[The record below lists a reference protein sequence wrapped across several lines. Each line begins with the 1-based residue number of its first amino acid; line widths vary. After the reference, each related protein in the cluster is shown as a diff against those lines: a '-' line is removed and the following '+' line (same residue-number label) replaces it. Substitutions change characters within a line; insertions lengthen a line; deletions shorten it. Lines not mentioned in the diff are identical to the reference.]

1 MSVLFS
7 QIELNLG
14 FKPEA
19 SALLAAH
26 VDKDLVAYSSGSR
39 LFAFSLLS
47 NKRLFAYPTTGN
59 QVMHLQFLGD
69 SLFSISTDGVISVYE
84 SHTGR
89 LIASVPSAFEDGPPM
104 FILIAKV
111 DPASVGSVFFNTKV
125 SKSIREIRIRPG
137 SAIPFVIKY
146 KFPDERASDGVLSMA
161 ASHERL
167 VTIARV
173 RNARHI
179 IVWPI
184 SQKDERITNAKSL
197 KIKESEY
204 CLISYCPYDNHFIFS
219 DDKGLYALTPQ
230 CSKEVY
236 NPPFHM
242 KRVLNTSPSLSGAR
256 VIGYN
261 MYTQRF
267 MLATPH
273 GISFCDI
280 NGEVAQ
286 YIYGMR
292 TPVFV
297 KTSHPQNTPAHHTF
311 VYHLSISAMFDFGP
325 SPDVELTYFNPSSS
339 GDEVIPTRLQQSN
352 GITLINAFLF
362 DATYRDCKV
371 PAIELPSAQVIDVT
385 SYQSREGIIKI
396 IAQQCNINL
405 LFSDLYDVKVA
416 YDGYGILARLLIK
429 EDWSYFVID
438 LDKNTGALLKVWPL
452 DLDESGFEYDSIV
465 SFGRVETRCFFL
477 TASEK
482 GICGYCLDV
491 TVGVTPQIQVQIV
504 DVPLSAAAKG
514 DGAVSVQQQS
524 SGHMSAR
531 GPPPTQQQVLAEA
544 AAAASGSSP
553 TMPNATGMG
562 MGMGMNRGMGAK
574 PGFGMNKQG
583 GGPAFSFQGPGVGG
597 GGTTAFTAKPM
608 GTGTLQPGAPSQ
620 PSTMLNP
627 ALGPAATA
635 KGVAPLIPGA
645 ASAPAAAPAQPT
657 PAAPA
662 APTTKTEVIN
672 DGVVTREITTDYY
685 VCKIVAITSTMAQL
699 IIASSKAVYL
709 AAVTLTGCAVNL
721 MKQSLSTH
729 YLSSSNYLMRI
740 VSDNSVDLLLN
751 NGICIVYQQYIEWLH
766 VHIQQGV
773 LAFSSDFSK
782 NRIIQATF
790 ASDDDMA
797 RKYKELVVDVQ
808 ASNHIVVT
816 NKNVYLITPKN
827 TLMQYIAIPVHGP
840 YLSLFGKRTKAGDN
854 EIQAFKLQIGVLG
867 AGASTE
873 MLNQSELYPLLP
885 FKACYYC
892 NKLMH
897 MLQPSYSINPE
908 VFTLTLIQLSETMGG
923 ASKMNIPNL
932 AEFLILFLKRYADLA
947 RSKEFYEHHEKHEK
961 TIMKIFSVCVAK
973 QMFTP
978 FLLALPYIFTYHT
991 NNLLLSTQSRGQ
1003 ILFNMFSNLVK
1014 LSYSNKHLML
1024 LVVYF
1029 LSANKTFFN
1038 SGGTMNVDLFDLV
1051 RSSSAMGLSP
1061 AVQASLTKNIAAY
1074 TDNAEISFLLIGSL
1088 LCLFEERNAY
1098 CEMCL
1103 TLLAC
1108 NISVQSILQYLEKVR
1123 NSIVKDMHLTP
1134 AAAIR
1139 FIDNVDGQRYSNTN
1153 KSLGSVVSGALDTP
1167 FIPAGARGA
1176 DAKIIGINTALFHI
1190 FGIDPSTGMLVG
1202 VANPKGIKPDP
1213 LVIKLGGDSFT
1224 AIENSIV
1231 RPSPYD
1237 LYRICEVD
1245 LLNSASHA
1253 GVNSLFQHV
1262 ARPIRSLDYASNES
1276 IYPKKLFRQYQP
1288 DALSVLIHLRIQ
1300 SELGKNRVKVGIA
1313 ARPVADDR
1321 ISAGSLADVGDGPF
1335 INPAHKLLGTP
1346 SAQTVPLMSA
1356 CNIGC
1361 FMFDMDGMHVKVKK
1375 IKKKKEMLGPDGQ
1388 PLPFDV
1394 SHAEQNGDEV
1404 EEYEEESKESDD
1416 EAPDAEKAQEE
1427 TRKAGGDT
1435 AAATQDGADASAED
1449 ANKTDAP
1456 ASSEAA
1462 PASPTDAPSPNKTV
1476 VKPAGATKRQL
1487 VAGDDDDDWG
1497 ETAKKPTRKIA
1508 IMSSDNAR
1516 KFNPSATGAVSAG
1529 YNLKV
1534 VGGMQTGFGF
1544 GKPMF
1549 KPAFNDPAA
1558 KEEAEKQKEP
1568 APDTSSLPVYD
1579 VGPAEVPHNEQ
1590 HDQNGYSAHY
1600 GNTDTNNTYQQGY
1613 YQDYQQNQYQQD
1625 QGYGSSTY
1633 GDHNQGYG
1641 QSYDYGT
1648 HDSYYT
1654 NQGDQGGW

>member
-7 QIELNLG
+7 QVELNLG
-14 FKPEA
+14 FRPEV
-19 SALLAAH
+19 SALLTAH

-69 SLFSISTDGVISVYE
+69 SLFSITTDGVISVYE

-89 LIASVPSAFEDGPPM
+89 LIASVPAAFEDGQPM

-125 SKSIREIRIRPG
+125 SKSIREVRIRPG
-137 SAIPFVIKY
+137 SAIPFIIKY
-146 KFPDERASDGVLSMA
+146 KFPDERASDGVLSMTS
-161 ASHERL
+161 SHERL
-167 VTIARV
+167 VAIARV
-173 RNARHI
+173 KNARHI
-179 IVWPI
+179 IAWPI
-184 SQKDERITNAKSL
+184 SQKEERITNAKTI

-204 CLISYCPYDNHFIFS
+204 CLISYCPYDNHFIFP
-219 DDKGLYALTPQ
+219 DDKGLYALTAQ
-230 CSKEVY
+230 CTKEAY
-236 NPPFHM
+236 NPPFNM
-242 KRVLNTSPSLSGAR
+242 KRVLNTSPSLSGAK

-261 MYTQRF
+261 MYAQRF
-267 MLATPH
+267 MLATAH
-273 GISFCDI
+273 GIAFCDI
-280 NGEVAQ
+280 NGEVSQ
-286 YIYGMR
+286 YVYGMR

-297 KTSHPQNTPAHHTF
+297 KTSHSVNTPAHHTF
-311 VYHLSISAMFDFGP
+311 IYHLSTSAMFDFGS

-339 GDEVIPTRLQQSN
+339 GDEVIPTKLQQSN
-352 GITLINAFLF
+352 GIVLINAFLF
-362 DATYRDCKV
+362 DATYRDCKA

-385 SYQSREGIIKI
+385 SYPSREGIIKV

-416 YDGYGILARLLIK
+416 YDGCGVLARLLIK

-438 LDKNTGALLKVWPL
+438 IDKNTGALLKVWPL

-491 TVGVTPQIQVQIV
+491 TVGVTPQLQIQVV
-504 DVPLSAAAKG
+504 DVPVSSAGKG
-514 DGAVSVQQQS
+514 DGVVSVQQQS

-531 GPPPTQQQVLAEA
+531 GPPPTHQQMIADA
-544 AAAASGSSP
+544 AAAASGSSAQP
-553 TMPNATGMG
+553 ATSGMG
-562 MGMGMNRGMGAK
+562 MSMGMGPQ
-574 PGFGMNKQG
+574 PGFGMNKPG
-583 GGPAFSFQGPGVGG
+583 GGTGFSFQGPGLGS
-597 GGTTAFTAKPM
+597 
-608 GTGTLQPGAPSQ
+608 GTGAFMTKSPGTSTLQPGASGSS
-620 PSTMLNP
+620 STVLNP
-627 ALGPAATA
+627 ALGPAAAA

-645 ASAPAAAPAQPT
+645 ASAPTAAPAQPAPT
-657 PAAPA
+657 PAAPV
-662 APTTKTEVIN
+662 TKTEVIN
-672 DGVVTREITTDYY
+672 DGMVTREITTDYY
-685 VCKIVAITSTMAQL
+685 ICKIVAITSTMAQL
-699 IIASSKAVYL
+699 IIASSKAIYL

-740 VSDNSVDLLLN
+740 VSDNSLDLLLN
-751 NGICIVYQQYIEWLH
+751 NGICVVYQQYIEWLH
-766 VHIQQGV
+766 VHVQQGV

-782 NRIIQATF
+782 NRIIQTTF
-790 ASDDDMA
+790 ASDEDMN
-797 RKYKELVVDVQ
+797 RKYRELVVDVQ
-808 ASNHIVVT
+808 ASNHLVLT

-827 TLMQYIAIPVHGP
+827 TLLQYIAIPVHGP
-840 YLSLFGKRTKAGDN
+840 YLSLFGKRTKAGEH
-854 EIQAFKLQIGVLG
+854 EIQAFKLQLGVLG
-867 AGASTE
+867 AGSSTD

-892 NKLMH
+892 NRLMH
-897 MLQPSYSINPE
+897 MLQPSYDLNPD
-908 VFTLTLIQLSETMGG
+908 VFTLTFIQLSETMGG

-932 AEFLILFLKRYADLA
+932 ADFLILFLKRYADLA
-947 RSKEFYEHHEKHEK
+947 RSKEFFEHREKHEK

-973 QMFTP
+973 QMLAP

-991 NNLLLSTQSRGQ
+991 NNLLLSSQSRGQ
-1003 ILFNMFSNLVK
+1003 ILFNLFSNLVK
-1014 LSYSNKHLML
+1014 LSYANKHLML
-1024 LVVYF
+1024 LIVYF

-1038 SGGTMNVDLFDLV
+1038 SGGTMNVDIFDLV

-1061 AVQASLTKNIAAY
+1061 AVQNSLTKNIGIY
-1074 TDNAEISFLLIGSL
+1074 TENGEISFLLIGTL
-1088 LCLFEERNAY
+1088 ICLFEERNAY
-1098 CEMCL
+1098 CELCL

-1123 NSIVKDMHLTP
+1123 NSIVKDMHLSP

-1139 FIDNVDGQRYSNTN
+1139 FIDNVDGQRYSSMD
-1153 KSLGSVVSGALDTP
+1153 KSLGSAVSGALDTP
-1167 FIPAGARGA
+1167 FIPAGARGP
-1176 DAKIIGINTALFHI
+1176 DAKVIGINTALFHI

-1224 AIENSIV
+1224 AIENSII

-1237 LYRICEVD
+1237 LYRICEMD
-1245 LLNSASHA
+1245 LLNAA
-1253 GVNSLFQHV
+1253 GHTSVNSLFQHV

-1288 DALSVLIHLRIQ
+1288 DALSVLVHLRIQ

-1375 IKKKKEMLGPDGQ
+1375 VKKRKEMIGPDGQ

-1394 SHAEQNGDEV
+1394 GQAEQNNDEV

-1416 EAPDAEKAQEE
+1416 EEAKDAEQVQEDA
-1427 TRKAGGDT
+1427 RKAGGDVEGK
-1435 AAATQDGADASAED
+1435 QDGADPATAESN
-1449 ANKTDAP
+1449 APTTDTP
-1456 ASSEAA
+1456 VSSEPTPSSA
-1462 PASPTDAPSPNKTV
+1462 PEGSSPNKTM
-1476 VKPAGATKRQL
+1476 VKPAGTVKRQL

-1516 KFNPSATGAVSAG
+1516 KFNPSATGAVAAG

-1534 VGGMQTGFGF
+1534 VGGVQTGFGF

-1558 KEEAEKQKEP
+1558 KEEAEKSAEP
-1568 APDTSSLPVYD
+1568 TADTSSLPVYD
-1579 VGPAEVPHNEQ
+1579 VGPAEVSPPEQ
-1590 HDQNGYSAHY
+1590 HNQNEYGTHY
-1600 GNTDTNNTYQQGY
+1600 NTDNQNPYQQGY
-1613 YQDYQQNQYQQD
+1613 YQEYQGSQYQQD
-1625 QGYGSSTY
+1625 QGYGNSAY
-1633 GDHNQGYG
+1633 GDANNGYT
-1641 QSYDYGT
+1641 QSYNYGAQ
-1648 HDSYYT
+1648 DSYYN
-1654 NQGDQGGW
+1654 NQGGQSQW

>member
-7 QIELNLG
+7 QVELNLG
-14 FKPEA
+14 FKPDA
-19 SALLAAH
+19 SALLTAH

-69 SLFSISTDGVISVYE
+69 SLFSITTDGVISVYE

-89 LIASVPSAFEDGPPM
+89 LIASVPAAFEDGPPM

-146 KFPDERASDGVLSMA
+146 KFPDERASDGVLSMT
-161 ASHERL
+161 SSSERL
-167 VTIARV
+167 VAIARV
-173 RNARHI
+173 KNARHI

-184 SQKDERITNAKSL
+184 SQKDERVTNSKTL

-219 DDKGLYALTPQ
+219 DDKGLYSLTAQ

-236 NPPFHM
+236 NPPFNM
-242 KRVLNTSPSLSGAR
+242 KRVLNTSPSLAGAR

-261 MYTQRF
+261 MYAQRF

-297 KTSHPQNTPAHHTF
+297 KTSHSANTPAHHTF
-311 VYHLSISAMFDFGP
+311 MYHLSTSAMFDFGS
-325 SPDVELTYFNPSSS
+325 SPDIELTYFNPSSS
-339 GDEVIPTRLQQSN
+339 GDEVIPTKLQQPN
-352 GITLINAFLF
+352 GIVLINGFLF

-385 SYQSREGIIKI
+385 SYPSREGIIKI
-396 IAQQCNINL
+396 IAQQCNKNL

-416 YDGYGILARLLIK
+416 YDGHGILARLLIK

-438 LDKNTGALLKVWPL
+438 VDKNTGALFKVWPL

-491 TVGVTPQIQVQIV
+491 TVGVSAPLQIQVV
-504 DVPLSAAAKG
+504 DVPANSTGKG
-514 DGAVSVQQQS
+514 DGVVSVQQQS

-531 GPPPTQQQVLAEA
+531 GPPPTHQQVIADA
-544 AAAASGSSP
+544 AAVAGGSP
-553 TMPNATGMG
+553 AQPAVTGVGMG
-562 MGMGMNRGMGAK
+562 MGMGPR
-574 PGFGMNKQG
+574 PGFSMGKPAG
-583 GGPAFSFQGPGVGG
+583 GAGFGFQGPGLG
-597 GGTTAFTAKPM
+597 GGTGAFMTKQP
-608 GTGTLQPGAPSQ
+608 GTGTLQPGSSGPS
-620 PSTMLNP
+620 SAVLNP
-627 ALGPAATA
+627 ALGPAAAT

-645 ASAPAAAPAQPT
+645 ASAPAAAPTPST
-657 PAAPA
+657 PAPVAPI
-662 APTTKTEVIN
+662 TKTEVIN
-672 DGVVTREITTDYY
+672 DGVVTRDITTDYY

-699 IIASSKAVYL
+699 VIASSKAIHL

-721 MKQSLSTH
+721 IKQSLSTH

-740 VSDNSVDLLLN
+740 VSDNSVDLLVS
-751 NGICIVYQQYIEWLH
+751 NGICVVYQQYIEWLH
-766 VHIQQGV
+766 VHVQQGV

-782 NRIIQATF
+782 NRIIQTTF
-790 ASDDDMA
+790 ASDEDMA
-797 RKYKELVVDVQ
+797 RKYRELVVDVQ

-827 TLMQYIAIPVHGP
+827 TLLQYIAIPVHGP
-840 YLSLFGKRTKAGDN
+840 YLSLFGKRTKAGEH
-854 EIQAFKLQIGVLG
+854 EIQAFKLQIGALG
-867 AGASTE
+867 AGASTD

-897 MLQPSYSINPE
+897 MLQPSCDINPE
-908 VFTLTLIQLSETMGG
+908 VFTLTFIQLSETMGG

-932 AEFLILFLKRYADLA
+932 ADFLILFLKRYADLA
-947 RSKEFYEHHEKHEK
+947 RSKEFFEHHEKHEK
-961 TIMKIFSVCVAK
+961 TLMKIFSVCIAK
-973 QMFTP
+973 QMLAP
-978 FLLALPYIFTYHT
+978 FLLALPYLFTYHT
-991 NNLLLSTQSRGQ
+991 NNLLLFAQSRGQ
-1003 ILFNMFSNLVK
+1003 ILFNLFSNLVK
-1014 LSYSNKHLML
+1014 LSYANKHLML

-1038 SGGTMNVDLFDLV
+1038 SGGTMNADLFDLV

-1061 AVQASLTKNIAAY
+1061 SIQTSLTKNIGVY
-1074 TDNAEISFLLIGSL
+1074 TENGEISFLLIGSL
-1088 LCLFEERNAY
+1088 ICLFEERNAY
-1098 CEMCL
+1098 CELCL

-1123 NSIVKDMHLTP
+1123 NSIVKDMHLSP

-1139 FIDNVDGQRYSNTN
+1139 FIDNVDGQRYSNTD
-1153 KSLGSVVSGALDTP
+1153 KSLGSAVSGALDTP
-1167 FIPAGARGA
+1167 FIPAGARGP
-1176 DAKIIGINTALFHI
+1176 DAKIIGINTALFHV

-1224 AIENSIV
+1224 AIENSII

-1237 LYRICEVD
+1237 LYRICEMD
-1245 LLNSASHA
+1245 LLNSASHTS
-1253 GVNSLFQHV
+1253 VNSLFQHV

-1276 IYPKKLFRQYQP
+1276 VYPKKLFRQYQP
-1288 DALSVLIHLRIQ
+1288 DALSVLVHLRIQ

-1361 FMFDMDGMHVKVKK
+1361 FMFDVDGMHVKVKK
-1375 IKKKKEMLGPDGQ
+1375 IKKKKEMIGPDGQ

-1394 SHAEQNGDEV
+1394 GQAEQVNDEV
-1404 EEYEEESKESDD
+1404 EEYEEESNESEE
-1416 EAPDAEKAQEE
+1416 EAQDAEEAQEAA
-1427 TRKAGGDT
+1427 RQAGGDT
-1435 AAATQDGADASAED
+1435 TNPKQDDTSAATTEAPTSPEVTPTSAPEG
-1449 ANKTDAP
+1449 
-1456 ASSEAA
+1456 S
-1462 PASPTDAPSPNKTV
+1462 SPNKTA
-1476 VKPAGATKRQL
+1476 VKPAGAKRQL

-1508 IMSSDNAR
+1508 IMSNENAR
-1516 KFNPSATGAVSAG
+1516 KFNPAATGAVAGG

-1534 VGGMQTGFGF
+1534 VGGVQTGFGF

-1558 KEEAEKQKEP
+1558 KEEADKPKEP
-1568 APDTSSLPVYD
+1568 AADTSSLPVYD
-1579 VGPAEVPHNEQ
+1579 VGPAEVSPPEQ
-1590 HDQNGYSAHY
+1590 HDQGNYGTHY
-1600 GNTDTNNTYQQGY
+1600 DNSGNNDPYQQGY
-1613 YQDYQQNQYQQD
+1613 YQGYQTDQYQHGKD
-1625 QGYGSSTY
+1625 YGSSAY
-1633 GDHNQGYG
+1633 GDHNNGYG
-1641 QSYDYGT
+1641 QSYGYDT
-1648 HDSYYT
+1648 QASYY
-1654 NQGDQGGW
+1654 NNGQEGQGQW